1 MKDFYQQM
9 RRDAAAC
16 EALLD
21 RLMSARQGQATR
33 LADAM
38 RYSVLNGGKRM
49 RAALLIGASRL
60 ARDETTCSCAGEYAL
75 RAAAAVEC
83 LHAYSLVHDD
93 LPSMDNAETRRGKP
107 SCHILF
113 DEPTAVLAGD
123 ALQSLAFEIL
133 AGTATHPDPVTR
145 LELVWQLATS
155 SGLDG
160 MAGGQMLDLEAEK
173 CAYDLAE
180 TKAMQMMK
188 TGALISCAVI
198 SGGLVGGADDAKMEA
213 LKAYG
218 RNLGLAFQ
226 IADDLLDYDG
236 DAAAL
241 GKPTGRDVQK
251 GKAGFVALMGREKAA
266 AEARRMIDEAN
277 AALLPWKDK
286 ADYLH
291 YLALFAIARET

>member
-1 MKDFYQQM
+1 MTDFYEQM

-16 EALLD
+16 EAVLD
-21 RLMSARQGQATR
+21 RLMSARQGPATR

-38 RYSVLNGGKRM
+38 RYAVLNGGKRM
-49 RAALLIGASRL
+49 RAALLMGASRL
-60 ARDETTCSCAGEYAL
+60 ARDESVSSCVDEYAL

-123 ALQSLAFEIL
+123 SLQSLAFEIL
-133 AGTATHPDPVTR
+133 ANTATHPDPATR

-173 CAYDLAE
+173 RAYDLAE

-198 SGGLVGGADDAKMEA
+198 SGGLVGGADDTKMEA

-277 AALLPWKDK
+277 AALVPWKDR
-286 ADYLH
+286 AGYLH
-291 YLALFAIARET
+291 YLALFAITRET